1 MRYFGFSLRQRHPN
15 KDTPIIDYNLC
26 AIMVPLVIFGSFFG
40 TIISSVLPD
49 AVLTIIIAIL
59 LVYLVYDSF
68 SKAISMYNKETM
80 ALKASGDYIKAEMD
94 DKSKN

>member
-1 MRYFGFSLRQRHPN
+1 
-15 KDTPIIDYNLC
+15 
-26 AIMVPLVIFGSFFG
+26 MVPLVIFGSFFG

-68 SKAISMYNKETM
+68 SKAISMHNKETM
-80 ALKASGDYIKAEMD
+80 ALKASGDYIKAEID
-94 DKSKN
+94 DKPKN